1 MVGEQSAISAIER
14 ADEGTAMKWVS
25 VRTECKERLGLVID
39 SQIHL
44 LGKETRLIDL
54 LGDDGEKMAAAAES
68 VRRTPADVLDFHGA
82 DLAPPLR
89 PNQIR
94 DTLLFLQHMQNCRPG
109 QPLEEEWHQIPAFY
123 FGNTTA
129 AVGPYDPVEIFPG
142 SIMFDFEL
150 EVASIVGKAGAN
162 IHPDDADDYIAG
174 FMIFNDWSARDLQRL
189 EGVLRIGQAKGKD
202 GANTF
207 GPMFVTKDE
216 LEPYR
221 SGHSYHLKAQAFV
234 NDTLIGEGYLDQMNW
249 SFGEVIA
256 YASRGTE
263 VLPGDAICS
272 GTVPTCCL
280 IEHFMLSLAEG
291 EDGTHTFPGWLKAGD
306 TVRLEVEELGVTRQI
321 LEPSVPV
328 HKLRTEVP
336 N

>member
-1 MVGEQSAISAIER
+1 
-14 ADEGTAMKWVS
+14 MKWVTA
-25 VRTECKERLGLVID
+25 RIEGGEQIGLVQD
-39 SQIHL
+39 NQIHL
-44 LGKETRLIDL
+44 LEAGTRLIDL
-54 LGDDGEKMAAAAES
+54 LGDDGEKMSAAAERAHS
-68 VRRTPADVLDFHGA
+68 APVGVIDFAGA

-109 QPLEEEWHQIPAFY
+109 QPLEDEWQQIPAFY

-142 SIMFDFEL
+142 SERFDFEL
-150 EVASIVGKAGAN
+150 EVASIVGQEGAN

-174 FMIFNDWSARDLQRL
+174 FMIFNDWSARDLQQL

-216 LEPYR
+216 LEPHR
-221 SGHSYHLKAQAFV
+221 SGNSYRLKAQAYL
-234 NDTLIGEGYLDQMNW
+234 NDILIGEGYLDQMNW
-249 SFGEVIA
+249 SFGEVVA
-256 YASRGTE
+256 YASRGTR

-280 IEHFMLSLAEG
+280 VEHFVMSLANGNEG
-291 EDGTHTFPGWLKAGD
+291 SSTFPGWLKPGD
-306 TVRLEVEELGVTRQI
+306 TVKLEVEELGSTRQT
-321 LEPSVPV
+321 LKPSVQV
-328 HKLRTEVP
+328 HKLRTEI
-336 N
+336 